1 MKKLRFF
8 RCKHCGNVVVKLL
21 DKNVPVFCC
30 GEKMEE
36 IVANTTEAATEK
48 HLPVVTLN
56 NGLLEVNVGSIP
68 HPMEMEHYIN
78 FIVVETKNSYAIKTL
93 TPKHAPKTTFY
104 VGKEKVVAVY
114 EYCNLHGLW
123 KTEL

>member
-68 HPMEMEHYIN
+68 HPMETEHYIN
-78 FIVVETKNSYAIKTL
+78 FIVVETKSGYAIKTL
-93 TPKHAPKTTFY
+93 NPKHAPKTTFY
-104 VGKEKVVAVY
+104 VGKEKVMAVY